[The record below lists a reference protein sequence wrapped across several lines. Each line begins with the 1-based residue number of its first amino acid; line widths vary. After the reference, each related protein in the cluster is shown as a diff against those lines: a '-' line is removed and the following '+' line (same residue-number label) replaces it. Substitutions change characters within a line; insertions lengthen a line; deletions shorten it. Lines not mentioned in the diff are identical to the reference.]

1 MYIVIVGAG
10 LMGFRIASLL
20 TQEGHDVVVVD
31 QSESELEVV
40 SHQLDAKT
48 VLGSGATPRVLR
60 EAEIQRADLLI
71 AATTNDE
78 TNMITCF
85 IAKELGAKRTVARV
99 RNPEYA
105 GYLIS
110 EAESPNLPRRVVRP
124 KSLGIDFF
132 VNPEITAAKEIVT
145 TISNLYITAVH
156 EFAEGHLQVREFEV
170 KDEAKVNKTLSD
182 ITCPKSCSVVA
193 IVRSTETIVPSP
205 DDIIQPGDH
214 IYLAATREAMDEL
227 GAMFSEP
234 KRPARSVVI
243 LGGERVGFHIAKI
256 LEQQRGQVK
265 IIESNLSRCQEIA
278 QKLERTLVVQGEG
291 TDSDSL
297 LEEGVASSDAFIAA
311 TNNDELNIL
320 SGLLA
325 KNLGV
330 SRSLVVV
337 NKPGYIPLA
346 EGLGINVTV
355 SPPLLAASKIVRF
368 ASHAEVVATALLA
381 GEQAQAIEFVARPA
395 APITAT
401 KLAKVKLPKG
411 AIIGAIIHE
420 NTVTIPQEDSVIQP
434 GDHVL
439 VVCLSAVS
447 LAVDELFR

>member
-60 EAEIQRADLLI
+60 EAEVPRADLLI
-71 AATTNDE
+71 AATNTDE

-85 IAKELGAKRTVARV
+85 IAKELGAKRAVARV
-99 RNPEYA
+99 RNSEYA

-110 EAESPNLPRRVVRP
+110 QAESPNLPRRIVRP
-124 KSLGIDFF
+124 KSLGIDLF
-132 VNPEITAAKEIVT
+132 VNPEIIAAKEIVT
-145 TISNLYITAVH
+145 TLSNLYITTMH
-156 EFAEGHLQVREFEV
+156 QFAEGHLQIREFEV
-170 KDEAKVNKTLSD
+170 KDEAMVNRPISD
-182 ITCPKSCSVVA
+182 IAFPKPCSVVA
-193 IVRSTETIVPSP
+193 IVRPTETIVPSP

-214 IYLAATREAMDEL
+214 IYLAATKEAMDEL

-243 LGGERVGFHIAKI
+243 LGGERVGFHIAQI

-265 IIESNLSRCQEIA
+265 IIEPNLSRCQEIA
-278 QKLERTLVVQGEG
+278 QKLKRTLVVQGEG

-297 LEEGVASSDAFIAA
+297 LEEGVPSADAFIAA
-311 TNNDELNIL
+311 TSNDELNIL

-337 NKPGYIPLA
+337 NRPGYIPLA

-381 GEQAQAIEFVARPA
+381 GEQAQAIEFVVGPT
-395 APITAT
+395 APITRD
-401 KLAKVKLPKG
+401 KLSKVELPKG
-411 AIIGAIIHE
+411 TIIGAIIHE
-420 NTVTIPQEDSVIQP
+420 NTVTIPEEDSIIQP

-439 VVCLSAVS
+439 VVCLSSVS
-447 LAVDELFR
+447 LAVGELFR

>member
-85 IAKELGAKRTVARV
+85 IAKELGAKRTIARV

-265 IIESNLSRCQEIA
+265 IIEPNLSRCQETA

-311 TNNDELNIL
+311 TSNDELNIL

-381 GEQAQAIEFVARPA
+381 GEQAQAIEFVVRPT
-395 APITAT
+395 APITAD
-401 KLAKVKLPKG
+401 KLSKVKLPKG

-420 NTVTIPQEDSVIQP
+420 NTVTIPQKDSVIQP